1 MAPFNSAKSVER
13 ETRKNGS
20 TNATNGNMSWTDDE
34 LDQLFSD
41 AASNATVEYNDA
53 YWKDIEG
60 MLPVRKKRKG
70 LLWWMGG
77 AGALVFFGTLLLV
90 QVPFTTKSTVAKEP
104 VRKLASGSTTDMSV
118 NSSASSQVKK
128 SVNSTESYTSLI
140 DTKLNSADKQS
151 AIKFRKVR

>member
-1 MAPFNSAKSVER
+1 
-13 ETRKNGS
+13 
-20 TNATNGNMSWTDDE
+20 MSWTDEE

-77 AGALVFFGTLLLV
+77 AGAIVFFGSLLLV
-90 QVPFTTKSTVAKEP
+90 QFPFTTKST
-104 VRKLASGSTTDMSV
+104 
-118 NSSASSQVKK
+118 
-128 SVNSTESYTSLI
+128 
-140 DTKLNSADKQS
+140 
-151 AIKFRKVR
+151 